1 MDFVYICRDGDNEEL
16 RYSIRSVIHSFPESN
31 IWVVGGKPKWYS
43 GNHIEVKQDSFK
55 YKNAVNNLIAICNSE
70 KISDKFILMNDDFF
84 IIKKISNIGVFHG
97 GLLSKKIEEYQ
108 ILSRSSNYINK
119 LIMTD
124 RKLKKHRIENAL
136 DYELHV
142 PMVMQKAALADIL
155 LKYPQYLWR
164 SMYGNLVNVGGI
176 EIKDVKIH
184 KTRNSRMSLK
194 DISEDSSFLSTADD
208 SFKFVLENGLQQMF
222 SSKTRFEQD

>member
-1 MDFVYICRDGDNEEL
+1 MTFY
-16 RYSIRSVIHSFPESN
+16 Y
-31 IWVVGGKPKWYS
+31 
-43 GNHIEVKQDSFK
+43 
-55 YKNAVNNLIAICNSE
+55 
-70 KISDKFILMNDDFF
+70 
-84 IIKKISNIGVFHG
+84 KKISNIGVFHG

-119 LIMTD
+119 LLMTD
-124 RKLKKHRIENAL
+124 RKLKKQRIENAL

-184 KTRNSRMSLK
+184 KTRSSRMSLK
-194 DISEDSSFLSTADD
+194 DIGEDSSFYR
-208 SFKFVLENGLQQMF
+208 QQTTLLNLF
-222 SSKTRFEQD
+222 

>member
-1 MDFVYICRDGDNEEL
+1 
-16 RYSIRSVIHSFPESN
+16 
-31 IWVVGGKPKWYS
+31 
-43 GNHIEVKQDSFK
+43 
-55 YKNAVNNLIAICNSE
+55 
-70 KISDKFILMNDDFF
+70 
-84 IIKKISNIGVFHG
+84 
-97 GLLSKKIEEYQ
+97 
-108 ILSRSSNYINK
+108 
-119 LIMTD
+119 MTD

-155 LKYPQYLWR
+155 LRYPQYLWR
-164 SMYGNLVNVGGI
+164 SMYGNLINVGGI

-184 KTRNSRMSLK
+184 KTRSSRMSLK

-222 SSKTRFEQD
+222 SNKTKFEQD